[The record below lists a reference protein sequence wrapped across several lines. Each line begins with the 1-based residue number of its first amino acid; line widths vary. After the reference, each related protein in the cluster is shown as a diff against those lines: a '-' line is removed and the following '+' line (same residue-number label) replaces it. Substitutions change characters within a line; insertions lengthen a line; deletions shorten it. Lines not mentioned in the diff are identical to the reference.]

1 MKMPAHIGVIS
12 VYGSQEDARRTEGS
26 WYPDDRNVHDRNV
39 HNIEEQSI
47 ATPPE
52 QQIKE
57 KVEPAEVPKQV
68 LLDEDRPDQT
78 VLIGAQLS
86 KDEKN

>member
-1 MKMPAHIGVIS
+1 M
-12 VYGSQEDARRTEGS
+12 
-26 WYPDDRNVHDRNV
+26 

-57 KVEPAEVPKQV
+57 KAEPAEVPKQV
-68 LLDEDRPDQT
+68 LLYEDRPDQI
-78 VLIGAQLS
+78 VLIGAQLL

>member
-1 MKMPAHIGVIS
+1 MKMPAHNGVIS

-26 WYPDDRNVHDRNV
+26 WYPDDRNVH
-39 HNIEEQSI
+39 NIEQQSI

-57 KVEPAEVPKQV
+57 KAEPAEVPKQV
-68 LLDEDRPDQT
+68 LLYEDRPDQI
-78 VLIGAQLS
+78 VLIGAQLL